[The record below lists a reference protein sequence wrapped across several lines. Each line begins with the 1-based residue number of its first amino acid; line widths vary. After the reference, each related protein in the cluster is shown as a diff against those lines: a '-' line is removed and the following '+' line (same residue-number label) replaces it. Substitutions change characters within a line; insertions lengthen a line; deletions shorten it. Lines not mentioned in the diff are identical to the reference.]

1 MKEIKFKAV
10 MQRQDGAMYVSKA
23 YGSDSSFLSYLFDF
37 ENNRWDK
44 FLETIT
50 TEKKFV
56 KLFPDDDED
65 LKGWTHIENIQYTG
79 LKDKNNIEIH
89 EGDIVQVE
97 GLGVG
102 IIEYIE
108 SYFRIFKP
116 YIFSINLCNYTSTI
130 ELEPKNKV
138 EVIGNIYEN
147 KDLLSEVK

>member
-1 MKEIKFKAV
+1 MRDQKFRFIFK
-10 MQRQDGAMYVSKA
+10 DGNFFAKRYMTLDELL
-23 YGSDSSFLSYLFDF
+23 DSNFALEQMEESINSESNIFDI
-37 ENNRWDK
+37 DDY
-44 FLETIT
+44 
-50 TEKKFV
+50 
-56 KLFPDDDED
+56 PDYEVFKDE
-65 LKGWTHIENIQYTG
+65 YTG

-116 YIFSINLCNYTSTI
+116 YIFSVNLCNYTSTI

-147 KDLLSEVK
+147 KDLLSEVN